1 MLKDISPENAR
12 ISKKNNFTILLYFN
26 CSKNHINFGYCL
38 KIDIWRDLLQ
48 QGLYETLSSH
58 ICETPA

>member
-1 MLKDISPENAR
+1 MNTFLMLSATMLKDISPENAR

-38 KIDIWRDLLQ
+38 KIDI
-48 QGLYETLSSH
+48 
-58 ICETPA
+58 